1 VTDSAE
7 GAGEVSGDSAHDEAA
22 HDPEAVSSVPPSRA
36 QAGAAIFGEHLQVA
50 ERFAAH
56 LADTGIGHGLIGP
69 REVPRLW
76 DRHILNCAVIADVI
90 PADASVID
98 VGSGAGLPGLCLA
111 IARPDL
117 QVTLVEP
124 MERRTDWLNAVRADL
139 ALANVR
145 VVRARAEE
153 LHGELEAGVVTAR
166 AVAPLDKLAR
176 WCLPL
181 VRSGGRLVAMKGS
194 SAEREIAAAERTMRR
209 LGGAPPR
216 IEICGAVLL
225 SEPTR
230 VVIVEKT
237 ARPHGPARRARSTT
251 RR

>member
-1 VTDSAE
+1 MTDCPE
-7 GAGEVSGDSAHDEAA
+7 TPRDIRGESAHDTGGDPGGPHLPPPPVAA
-22 HDPEAVSSVPPSRA
+22 T
-36 QAGAAIFGEHLQVA
+36 AIFGDRLPAA

-56 LADTGIGHGLIGP
+56 LADTGISHGLIGP

-90 PADASVID
+90 PSDSSVID

-124 MERRTDWLNAVRADL
+124 MERRTGWLTSVQEDL

-153 LHGELEAGVVTAR
+153 LHGEREARVVTAR
-166 AVAPLDKLAR
+166 AVAALDKLAR

-181 VRSGGRLVAMKGS
+181 VRAGGSLVAMKGS
-194 SAEREIAAAERTMRR
+194 SAEREMAAAERTLRR
-209 LGGAPPR
+209 LGGMSPR
-216 IEICGAVLL
+216 IAICGATLL

-230 VVIVEKT
+230 VVIVDKST
-237 ARPHGPARRARSTT
+237 RPHGAGRPARPGT